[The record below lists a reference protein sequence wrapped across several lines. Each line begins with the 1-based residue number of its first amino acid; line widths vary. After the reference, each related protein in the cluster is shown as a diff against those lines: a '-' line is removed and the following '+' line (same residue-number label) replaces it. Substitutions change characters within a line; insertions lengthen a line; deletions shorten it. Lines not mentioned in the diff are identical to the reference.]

1 MATWDTFALVGDREI
16 LFDMNIVMG
25 GRIAGKQY
33 MPSLIIEDPLRAPL
47 PQIYFVLC
55 FGP

>member
-1 MATWDTFALVGDREI
+1 MATWDTFALGDREI

-33 MPSLIIEDPLRAPL
+33 MTSLIIEDPLRAPL